1 MREVGNKSKP
11 DMLESFAVDNGVKF
25 TLREQQYIKL
35 AANGEPNR
43 DIAVILHVSSKTI
56 TRMLNANPNIMKA
69 VEAIKN
75 QITSEIV
82 AKRTREIEVLYD
94 KAQSKIKNLLESDNP
109 WIQMQAMRMVFD
121 RHDKMMQSS
130 NAEENKIAVVFEGMA
145 VPPTKSNAELVE
157 GSMEDE

>member
-1 MREVGNKSKP
+1 MREVGNKFKP

-25 TLREQQYIKL
+25 TLREQQYIQL
-35 AANGEPNR
+35 ASTGIPNR
-43 DIAVILHVSSKTI
+43 DIAITLHVSTKTI
-56 TRMLNANPNIMKA
+56 SRMLSANANVMKA

-75 QITSEIV
+75 QITCEI
-82 AKRTREIEVLYD
+82 AEKRAREIEDLYD
-94 KAQSKIKNLLESDNP
+94 KAQSKISNLLESDNP

-130 NAEENKIAVVFEGMA
+130 NADENKIAVVFEGMA
-145 VPPTKSNAELVE
+145 VPPTKSTAELVE